1 MTLYPLKFSP
11 VFCYRIW
18 GGEKLKTVLNKKYEE
33 DSIGESW
40 EISDVDNF
48 ETIVSEGNLKG
59 AKLKD
64 LIKQYKGDFVGES
77 VYKQFGDEFPLL
89 IKFIDAKTPLS
100 IQVHPD
106 DALAKERHNSFGKNE
121 MWIVMESDD
130 DAELTVG
137 FNQKINKEDYF
148 NHIEKSSLTTVLN
161 TEKVKKGDVF
171 YIPAGRVHAIGAG
184 VLLAEIQQTSN
195 ITYRIYDYNRV
206 DPQTGQQRELHT
218 ELALDAINFDLIDH
232 YKTNYNLNINES
244 NILVHSPFFTT
255 NIIKVEGSMLRD
267 YSSIDSF
274 VIYICLSGSA
284 KIAINDSLYYLQKGE
299 TMLLPATIKKT
310 EIQSNGAE
318 IIEVYMF

>member
-1 MTLYPLKFSP
+1 MTIYPLKFSP

-18 GGEKLKTVLNKKYEE
+18 GGEKLKTTLNKKYDA

-40 EISDVDNF
+40 EISDVDHF

-59 AKLKD
+59 ATLKD
-64 LIKQYKGDFVGES
+64 LIKQYKGDFLGES

-106 DALAKERHNSFGKNE
+106 DSLAKERHNSFGKNE
-121 MWIVMESDD
+121 MWVVMESDK
-130 DAELTVG
+130 DAELIVG
-137 FNQKINKEDYF
+137 FNQKITKEDYF
-148 NHIEKSSLTTVLN
+148 NHLEKSTLTTVLN
-161 TEKVKKGDVF
+161 TEKVKSGDVF

-206 DPQTGQQRELHT
+206 DSQTGEQRELHT
-218 ELALDAINFDLIDH
+218 ELALDAINFELFDQ
-232 YKTNYNLNINES
+232 YKTNYNFNVNET
-244 NILVHSPFFTT
+244 NQLVHSPFFKT

-274 VIYICLSGSA
+274 VIYICLNGSA
-284 KIAINDSLYYLQKGE
+284 KIAINDSLFNLQKGE

-310 EIQSNGAE
+310 EIQSNAAE
-318 IIEVYMF
+318 IIEVYI